1 MRLIDLDQTIFV
13 PIVDESK
20 GGVEYEMKMTVG
32 EFFEKFFDSC
42 CPETVDAIPVEWLEN
57 KRENLILTA
66 MVHST
71 VYGDNSVEL
80 CHAVNVVLDMWQK
93 EQEAR

>member
-20 GGVEYEMKMTVG
+20 GGVEYEMEMTVG
-32 EFFEKFFDSC
+32 EFFEKFFDGC
-42 CPETVDAIPVEWLEN
+42 CPETVDAIPVEWIN
-57 KRENLILTA
+57 NHILTNLDIIA
-66 MVHST
+66 
-71 VYGDNSVEL
+71 GDSFIVR
-80 CHAVNVVLDMWQK
+80 MWRK

>member
-20 GGVEYEMKMTVG
+20 GGVEYKMEMTVG
-32 EFFEKFFDSC
+32 EFFEKFLDGFQ
-42 CPETVDAIPVEWLEN
+42 PEIVDAVPVGWINNHILS
-57 KRENLILTA
+57 NLDIVA
-66 MVHST
+66 
-71 VYGDNSVEL
+71 GDSFIVR
-80 CHAVNVVLDMWQK
+80 MWRK

>member
-20 GGVEYEMKMTVG
+20 GGVEYEMEMTVG
-32 EFFEKFFDSC
+32 EFFEKFFDGC
-42 CPETVDAIPVEWLEN
+42 CPETVDAIPVEWLLSHVGEFDW
-57 KRENLILTA
+57 RE
-66 MVHST
+66 
-71 VYGDNSVEL
+71 E
-80 CHAVNVVLDMWQK
+80 AVINDFIWKWKK